1 MPHDLEMLANGQA
14 SMFYNMETGVPWHKM
29 GEGVQ
34 GVATAAVAIE
44 KSGLGWTVEKRPV
57 YSRKV
62 YGNEVVFEPIPD
74 RYEVARTTDDKTL
87 GVVGKDYKPI
97 QNYEAFEFFDNL
109 VDSGEAKYDTAG
121 SLGGGK
127 RIWLT
132 AQVGDDIQVAGQD
145 SHRLYLALLS
155 SHDGSKSLTALTTM
169 VRIVC
174 ANTEQMALKSA
185 KTSWTMTHRQ
195 TLAGKVNEARDALQ
209 LSFKYR
215 EAFDLEM
222 QKMLGVKVTV
232 DDFRRMMTD
241 VLPPQKRQLE
251 KNLTVLTGIYENSP
265 TINDAGI
272 GGTGMGA
279 YNAVTEW
286 LTWGREVRS
295 QEARMVNSLW
305 GFGQQTRNKTHDAI
319 MAMA

>member
-1 MPHDLEMLANGQA
+1 MPADLELLANGQA
-14 SMFYNMETGVPWHKM
+14 SMMYNIETGVPWHNM
-29 GEGVQ
+29 GEGVE
-34 GVATAAVAIE
+34 GVATASEAITAASLDWLVTKE
-44 KSGLGWTVEKRPV
+44 PAE
-57 YSRKV
+57 RK
-62 YGNEVVFEPIPD
+62 GEIIPD
-74 RYEVARTTDDKTL
+74 KFWIVRDRDDKVL
-87 GVVGKDYKPI
+87 GGVGKDYRPV
-97 QNYEAFEFFDNL
+97 QNHEAFEFFDNL

-155 SHDGSKSLTALTTM
+155 SHDGSRSLTALTTM

-174 ANTEQMALKSA
+174 ANTETMALRSA

-195 TLAGKVNEARDALQ
+195 DLRGKVNEARDALK

-215 EAFDLEM
+215 DAFDAEM
-222 QKMLGVKVTV
+222 QRMLGVKVSV
-232 DDFRRMMTD
+232 DQFRSMMTD

-265 TINDAGI
+265 TINDAGMA
-272 GGTGMGA
+272 GTGAGA

-295 QEARMVNSLW
+295 QEARMVNLMG
-305 GFGQQTRNKTHDAI
+305 GFGQQVRNKTHTAV

>member
-14 SMFYNMETGVPWHKM
+14 SMFYNMETGVPWHNM
-29 GEGVQ
+29 GKGVV
-34 GVATAAVAIE
+34 GVATASEAIE
-44 KSGLGWTVEKRPV
+44 AANLGWTVEKRPIW
-57 YSRKV
+57 SRKSD
-62 YGNEVVFEPIPD
+62 GSFEIIPD
-74 RYEVARTTDDKTL
+74 RYEVVRTTDDKTL
-87 GVVGKDYKPI
+87 GVVGKDYRPI
-97 QNYEAFEFFDNL
+97 QNFEAFEFFDNL

-121 SLGGGK
+121 ALGGGK

-174 ANTEQMALKSA
+174 ANTEQMALRSA

-195 TLAGKVNEARDALQ
+195 SLAGKITEAREALQ

-222 QKMLGVKVTV
+222 QKMLSVKVSM
-232 DDFRRMMTD
+232 DQFRTMMTE

-265 TINDAGI
+265 TIKDAGLA
-272 GGTGMGA
+272 GTGMGA

>member
-14 SMFYNMETGVPWHKM
+14 SMFYNIETGVPWHQM
-29 GEGVQ
+29 GTGVQ
-34 GVATAAVAIE
+34 GVATAARAIN
-44 KSGLGWTVEKRPV
+44 KSGLGWQVIKEPAE
-57 YSRKV
+57 RK
-62 YGNEVVFEPIPD
+62 GVVIPD
-74 RYEVARTTDDKTL
+74 KFWIVRDSDDKVL
-87 GVVGKDYKPI
+87 GGVGKDYRPI
-97 QNYEAFEFFDNL
+97 QNHEAFEFFDNL

-185 KTSWTMTHRQ
+185 KTTWTMTHRQ
-195 TLAGKVNEARDALQ
+195 SLQGKVAEAREALQ
-209 LSFKYR
+209 LSFRYR
-215 EAFDLEM
+215 DEFDKEM
-222 QKMLGVKVTV
+222 QKMLAVKVSM
-232 DDFRRMMTD
+232 DQFRAMMTD

-265 TINDAGI
+265 TIKDAGI
-272 GGTGMGA
+272 AGTGMGA

-305 GFGQQTRNKTHDAI
+305 GFGQQTRNKTHTAI